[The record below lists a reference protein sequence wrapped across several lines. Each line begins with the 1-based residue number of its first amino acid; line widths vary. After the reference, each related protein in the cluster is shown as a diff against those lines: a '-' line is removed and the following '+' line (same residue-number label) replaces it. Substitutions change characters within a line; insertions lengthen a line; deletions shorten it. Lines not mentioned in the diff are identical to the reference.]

1 MVCPRCGQQQ
11 ATDSMR
17 FCSHCGFAMEGVMH
31 LLAHGG
37 MLPQYQTPE
46 SPKIISARRK
56 GVKQGA
62 SLMLIGAILVPIFG
76 VMAGFAPGRLDNVFA
91 FFAALSAVICFV
103 GGPLRM
109 LYAAIFE
116 EAAPTSRFV
125 PMPGYAP
132 PTISVPP
139 VGPARI
145 TALPP
150 QSVNTA
156 GPWSARPHTAEI
168 LQPPSV
174 TDSTTR
180 LLEKPEP
187 ERE

>member
-1 MVCPRCGQQQ
+1 
-11 ATDSMR
+11 
-17 FCSHCGFAMEGVMH
+17 MH

-37 MLPQYQTPE
+37 MLPRYQAPE
-46 SPKIISARRK
+46 GERAISQRRK

-62 SLMLIGAILVPIFG
+62 SLMLIGAILVPILG
-76 VMAGFAPGRLDNVFA
+76 VMSGFAPGRLENVFA
-91 FFAALSAVICFV
+91 FFAALSAIICFV

-116 EAAPTSRFV
+116 EGAAAPRFV
-125 PMPGYAP
+125 PMSGYAP
-132 PTISVPP
+132 PTITVPP
-139 VGPARI
+139 VGPARV

-150 QSVNTA
+150 KSVNTA
-156 GPWSARPHTAEI
+156 GSWSTHPQTAEI
-168 LQPPSV
+168 VQPSSV

-187 ERE
+187 EGD